1 MRRRSRGE
9 HASGFTLLEVMVAVA
24 ILSLTLM
31 VLLGIVTTN
40 VRATHHAKQ
49 TTTATFLARGK
60 MVDVEDHILYDGF
73 TTDNELAKGTF
84 RDDGFPQ
91 FRWETSIE
99 RVELPTDMAQKT
111 KDQASD
117 KTKEAKDPMSMMT
130 GFLGGMMSSFIEPIR
145 IGLEESVRRVTVRV
159 LWDEVARPEQVIEVV
174 QYLTDPAKL
183 DLALTGGSMA
193 AGAGT
198 PTPTGTGATSGTT
211 TPATGRMPGMPNLG
225 QFGMPKAPGQR

>member
-1 MRRRSRGE
+1 MRGARSGE
-9 HASGFTLLEVMVAVA
+9 AGFTLLEVMVAVA

-40 VRATHHAKQ
+40 VRATQHAKL
-49 TTTATFLARGK
+49 TTTATFLSRGK

-73 TTDNELAKGTF
+73 TTDNESEKGTF

-117 KTKEAKDPMSMMT
+117 KSKEAKDPMSMMT

-159 LWDEVARPEQVIEVV
+159 LWDEVSRPEQMIEVV

-183 DLALTGGSMA
+183 DLALTGGSAA
-193 AGAGT
+193 AGA
-198 PTPTGTGATSGTT
+198 PTPTGTGGTSGSTT
-211 TPATGRMPGMPNLG
+211 TPSGRMPGLPNLG
-225 QFGMPKAPGQR
+225 SFGVPKAPGQP